1 MNQPP
6 EPSAWLSATLA
17 AIVRVILP
25 PHPELDAA
33 DRNTVEV
40 EVTRYVARQIQSMP
54 GFLRVPYRAAL
65 LAFDL
70 LPLLR
75 YARPFRAL
83 APAGQAAYLAQW
95 NEAPIAAMRDVI
107 KLMRSSALLVY
118 YDHPLVIA
126 RLEAARP
133 SDDIGAGLP
142 SARSGEAR

>member
-1 MNQPP
+1 VSQLP

-25 PHPELDAA
+25 AHPELDATA
-33 DRNTVEV
+33 RSAVES
-40 EVTRYVARQIQSMP
+40 EVTRYVARQIQAMP
-54 GFLRVPYRAAL
+54 GFLRLPYRAAL

-83 APAGQAAYLAQW
+83 APAAQAAYLARW
-95 NEAPIAAMRDVI
+95 NAAPIAAMRDVI

-118 YDHPLVIA
+118 FDHPLVLA

-133 SDDIGAGLP
+133 SANSGAGLP